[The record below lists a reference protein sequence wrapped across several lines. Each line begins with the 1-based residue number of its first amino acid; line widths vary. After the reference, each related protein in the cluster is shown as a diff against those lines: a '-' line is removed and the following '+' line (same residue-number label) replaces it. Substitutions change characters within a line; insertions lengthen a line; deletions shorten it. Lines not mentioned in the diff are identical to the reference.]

1 VSWDVAENVDVERGG
16 MRKLSLNISS
26 FDEIRLNNFIYV
38 DKTRYIF
45 ELLNTS
51 KFAFLSRP
59 RRFGKSLTVSTL
71 AALFEG
77 KKELFKGL
85 YIYDKWDFK
94 KYPILWF
101 DFSGVENDSSEI
113 LKQSI
118 LQKLQT
124 FADQYDVPLPDAGPK
139 TQLGALI
146 YFIAQKHNQPV
157 VILIDEYDKP
167 ILDHMGQ
174 DEEQFQI
181 ALKNRAILRKLF
193 GVLKEGPLQTA
204 LKFVFVT
211 GISTFSKVSIFS
223 EWNQLTDISLKKKF
237 ATFLGYT
244 QEELET
250 CFQDHIQKMGDDLGK
265 TYEQTIELLK
275 QWYNGYRF
283 SLYNP
288 ERVYNPISIL
298 NALDD
303 GNIQNYW
310 FATGTPTYLVNFL
323 QNNTDIILDLDN
335 LEVVPEFIS
344 IYDLQHLPLEAAF
357 YQSGYLTIKD
367 VREEPVSKAILG
379 YPNREVYLSFTRVL
393 LSTLYQTRNSGI
405 NEASYLVEAL
415 LDNNFEQ
422 ARSHIDNL
430 LALIP
435 NRLWRKVD
443 DKTNRE
449 KIITEERFYQTIIYL
464 ALYASGYM
472 AEVEV
477 ITIGGFADLVL
488 KYQGRVFIFEI
499 KVKGT
504 AKAAI
509 EQIKDKGYVR
519 KYTDA
524 KEIYLVGLVMDTEK
538 RRVKEIKAE
547 QFLQK

>member
-1 VSWDVAENVDVERGG
+1 
-16 MRKLSLNISS
+16 MRKLPLNVSS
-26 FDEIRLNNFIYV
+26 FARIRLNNLIYV
-38 DKTRYIF
+38 DKTRYI
-45 ELLNTS
+45 LDMIDNTT
-51 KFAFLSRP
+51 FAFLSRP

-101 DFSGVENDSSEI
+101 DFSGISSDTPQI

-118 LQKLQT
+118 LQKLQK
-124 FADQYDVPLPDAGPK
+124 FATQYDIILPSAEPK
-139 TQLGALI
+139 DQLGALI
-146 YFIAQKHNQPV
+146 DSIAQKHNQPV

-167 ILDHMGQ
+167 ILDHLGMD
-174 DEEQFQI
+174 DEHFKI
-181 ALKNRAILRKLF
+181 ALQNRELLRKFF
-193 GVLKEGPLQTA
+193 GVLKEGTLQTA

-223 EWNQLTDISLKKKF
+223 EWNQLTDISLKKNF

-250 CFQDHIQKMGDDLGK
+250 FFQEHIQKMADNLDQ
-265 TYEQTIELLK
+265 TYEQTLELLK

-283 SLYNP
+283 SLHNP

-298 NALDD
+298 NALDEE
-303 GNIQNYW
+303 NILNYW
-310 FATGTPTYLVNFL
+310 FATGTPTYLVNL
-323 QNNTDIILDLDN
+323 LKNKTNVILNLDN
-335 LEVVPEFIS
+335 MEVSPAFIS
-344 IYDLQHLPLEAAF
+344 VYDLEHLPLETVF
-357 YQSGYLTIKD
+357 YQSGYLTIKQVKGKP
-367 VREEPVSKAILG
+367 VRKVILG
-379 YPNREVYLSFTRVL
+379 YPDREVYLSFTEVL
-393 LSTLYQTRNSGI
+393 LSNLYQTSSQGI
-405 NEASYLVEAL
+405 NEASYLVETL

-422 ARSHIDNL
+422 SRKHIDNL

-435 NRLWRKVD
+435 HRLWHKVAND
-443 DKTNRE
+443 ETDEE

-472 AEVEV
+472 VEVEV
-477 ITIGGFADLVL
+477 INIGGFADLVL
-488 KYQGRVFIFEI
+488 KYKDKVYIFEI
-499 KVKGT
+499 KVKGR

-509 EQIKDKGYVR
+509 NQIKDKGYAR
-519 KYTDA
+519 RYTDA
-524 KEIYLVGLVMDTEK
+524 KEIYLVGVIMDTSK
-538 RRVKEIKAE
+538 RRIKEMKVEKI
-547 QFLQK
+547 